1 MTDSANS
8 TVRKTAKV
16 THVSMTEAYTDTYAF
31 EADARKAFEECRKS
45 DVIVFASLHIRDGRV
60 YRLIATYENTDSLDL
75 EMGRFGGA

>member
-1 MTDSANS
+1 MTDTANGA
-8 TVRKTAKV
+8 VRKSAKV

-31 EADARKAFEECRKS
+31 EADARKAFKECRKS
-45 DVIVFASLHIRDGRV
+45 DVIVFASLHVRDGRV